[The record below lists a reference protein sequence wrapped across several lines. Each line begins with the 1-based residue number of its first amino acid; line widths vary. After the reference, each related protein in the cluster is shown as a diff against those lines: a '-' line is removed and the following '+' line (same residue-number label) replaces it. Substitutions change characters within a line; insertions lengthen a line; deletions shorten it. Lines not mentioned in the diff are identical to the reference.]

1 MGSPDDV
8 SAKILHPP
16 SRHQPPCR
24 LLEAHHL
31 GARDLGFWLLFA
43 AMRRGPGIQP
53 QRTVYVSEH
62 GRRPYYERIQYN
74 ACPTK
79 VVSRGVGCSAV
90 H

>member
-16 SRHQPPCR
+16 SRHQPPR
-24 LLEAHHL
+24 RVLEAHHL
-31 GARDLGFWLLFA
+31 GAKDLRFWLLFA
-43 AMRRGPGIQP
+43 ARRSGPGIQP

-62 GRRPYYERIQYN
+62 GRRPYYERIQHN
-74 ACPTK
+74 ACQSE
-79 VVSRGVGCSAV
+79 VVTHAVGCSAV